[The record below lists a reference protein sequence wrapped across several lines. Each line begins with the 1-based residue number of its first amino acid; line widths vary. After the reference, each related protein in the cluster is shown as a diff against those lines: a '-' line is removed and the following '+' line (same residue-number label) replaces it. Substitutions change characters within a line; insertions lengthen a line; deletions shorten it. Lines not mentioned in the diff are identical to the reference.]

1 MYKTTTFY
9 KIPRAVS
16 PDVDYVKQDGLS
28 EADHS
33 PTPKKKRVIRPQR
46 EPGATRIK
54 SDSFC
59 TEPPSMRPLR
69 RSTRLSKPVDTSKN
83 TETLDHSASSPVPK
97 LPASNPPSVGSSWGT
112 FTAQSFGIKKNRKPW
127 KFSCKLCDYTC
138 GSIKE
143 LMKHHQ
149 QMHNNLYCEMCS
161 KAFNTPVSLVST
173 NTCIKTSNTS
183 VKTVINP
190 LPLKAHYRDTES
202 VTEH

>member
-33 PTPKKKRVIRPQR
+33 PTPKKKRVIRPKR

-59 TEPPSMRPLR
+59 TEPPSMRPLY

-83 TETLDHSASSPVPK
+83 TETLDHSASSCVPK
-97 LPASNPPSVGSSWGT
+97 LPASNPPLVGSSWTHLLHKVLESKRTKSLG
-112 FTAQSFGIKKNRKPW
+112 
-127 KFSCKLCDYTC
+127 
-138 GSIKE
+138 
-143 LMKHHQ
+143 
-149 QMHNNLYCEMCS
+149 NLVANY
-161 KAFNTPVSLVST
+161 
-173 NTCIKTSNTS
+173 
-183 VKTVINP
+183 
-190 LPLKAHYRDTES
+190 
-202 VTEH
+202 VTIHVAPSRN